1 MSTLQLRLFT
11 PHTSFLPSFLLP
23 RHPSDL
29 LPSFSLFTSLIFSP
43 PQAQVVSTLQ
53 LRAQIEP
60 AFTRL
65 IWQKLEE
72 QNPDFFRMYAVRLK
86 LKDQIVMFNY
96 LLEQQVCGG

>member
-1 MSTLQLRLFT
+1 M
-11 PHTSFLPSFLLP
+11 
-23 RHPSDL
+23 
-29 LPSFSLFTSLIFSP
+29 
-43 PQAQVVSTLQ
+43 STLQ

>member
-1 MSTLQLRLFT
+1 MQLHLLP
-11 PHTSFLPSFLLP
+11 PHRHVPSLPSPRRPTPPLP
-23 RHPSDL
+23 M
-29 LPSFSLFTSLIFSP
+29 
-43 PQAQVVSTLQ
+43 QAQVVSTLQ

-96 LLEQQVCGG
+96 LLEQQV